1 MEKDKLKILI
11 GLHKNVKELDRRTL
25 DIARSYGLSF
35 SQFMVLEALYS
46 KGNLS
51 IGEVREAI
59 LSSVG
64 TISLVVSNLKKM
76 GYVKRKT
83 DENDKR
89 VSILSLTNEG
99 RDVIERVIPENEA
112 MIYDYMKDLSGGEI
126 ETLLSLVKKLGETGD
141 RHNWWTASAYSGN
154 SSNFVAVNDNH

>member
-25 DIARSYGLSF
+25 DIARSYGLSL

-64 TISLVVSNLKKM
+64 TISLVVKNLEKM

-89 VSILSLTNEG
+89 VSILSLTKEG
-99 RDVIERVIPENEA
+99 RDVIGKVIPENET
-112 MIYDYMKDLSGGEI
+112 MIYDYMKDLSE
-126 ETLLSLVKKLGETGD
+126 EETKTLLGLLKKLGE
-141 RHNWWTASAYSGN
+141 NIGN
-154 SSNFVAVNDNH
+154 

>member
-64 TISLVVSNLKKM
+64 TISLVVKNLEKM

-89 VSILSLTNEG
+89 VSILYLTDEG
-99 RDVIERVIPENEA
+99 RDVIDKVIPENET
-112 MIYDYMKDLSGGEI
+112 MIYDYMKDLSE
-126 ETLLSLVKKLGETGD
+126 EETKTLLGLLKKLGE
-141 RHNWWTASAYSGN
+141 NIGN
-154 SSNFVAVNDNH
+154 

>member
-112 MIYDYMKDLSGGEI
+112 MIYDYIKDLSGGEI
-126 ETLLSLVKKLGETGD
+126 ETLLSLPKKLGENID
-141 RHNWWTASAYSGN
+141 K
-154 SSNFVAVNDNH
+154 

>member
-64 TISLVVSNLKKM
+64 TISLVVKNLEKM

-89 VSILSLTNEG
+89 VSILYLTDEG
-99 RDVIERVIPENEA
+99 RDVIDKVIPENET
-112 MIYDYMKDLSGGEI
+112 MIYDYMKDLSKE
-126 ETLLSLVKKLGETGD
+126 ETATLLSLCLLYTSPSPRD
-141 RHNWWTASAYSGN
+141 RG
-154 SSNFVAVNDNH
+154 

>member
-25 DIARSYGLSF
+25 DIARSYGLSL

-64 TISLVVSNLKKM
+64 TISLVVKNLEKM

-89 VSILSLTNEG
+89 VSILSLTKEG
-99 RDVIERVIPENEA
+99 RDVIDKVIPENET
-112 MIYDYMKDLSGGEI
+112 MIYDYMKDLSE
-126 ETLLSLVKKLGETGD
+126 EETKTLLGLLKKLGE
-141 RHNWWTASAYSGN
+141 NIGN
-154 SSNFVAVNDNH
+154 

>member
-64 TISLVVSNLKKM
+64 TISLVVKNLEKM

-89 VSILSLTNEG
+89 VSILSLTKEG
-99 RDVIERVIPENEA
+99 RDVIGKVIPENET
-112 MIYDYMKDLSGGEI
+112 MIYDYMKDLSE
-126 ETLLSLVKKLGETGD
+126 EETKTLLGLLKKLGE
-141 RHNWWTASAYSGN
+141 NIGN
-154 SSNFVAVNDNH
+154 

>member
-25 DIARSYGLSF
+25 DIARRYGLSF

-64 TISLVVSNLKKM
+64 TISLVVKNLEKM

-89 VSILSLTNEG
+89 VSILYLTDEG
-99 RDVIERVIPENEA
+99 RDVIDKVIPENET

-126 ETLLSLVKKLGETGD
+126 ETLLSLLKKLGA
-141 RHNWWTASAYSGN
+141 NIGN
-154 SSNFVAVNDNH
+154 

>member
-64 TISLVVSNLKKM
+64 TISLVVKNLEKT

-89 VSILSLTNEG
+89 VSILYLTDEG
-99 RDVIERVIPENEA
+99 RDVIDKVIPENET

-126 ETLLSLVKKLGETGD
+126 ETLLSLLKKLGA
-141 RHNWWTASAYSGN
+141 NIGN
-154 SSNFVAVNDNH
+154 

>member
-11 GLHKNVKELDRRTL
+11 GLHKNVKELDRGTL
-25 DIARSYGLSF
+25 DIARTYGLSF

-46 KGNLS
+46 KGDLS

-64 TISLVVSNLKKM
+64 TISLVVKNLEKM

-89 VSILSLTNEG
+89 VSILSLTDEG
-99 RDVIERVIPENEA
+99 RAVIEKVIPENEA
-112 MIYDYMKDLSGGEI
+112 MIYDYMKDLSE
-126 ETLLSLVKKLGETGD
+126 EETATLLSLLKKLGA
-141 RHNWWTASAYSGN
+141 NI
-154 SSNFVAVNDNH
+154 DN

>member
-25 DIARSYGLSF
+25 DIARSYGLSL

-64 TISLVVSNLKKM
+64 TISLVVKNLEKM

-89 VSILSLTNEG
+89 VSILFLTNEG
-99 RDVIERVIPENEA
+99 RAVIEKVIPENET
-112 MIYDYMKDLSGGEI
+112 MIYDYMKDLSE
-126 ETLLSLVKKLGETGD
+126 EETKTLLSLLKKLGA
-141 RHNWWTASAYSGN
+141 NIGN
-154 SSNFVAVNDNH
+154 

>member
-25 DIARSYGLSF
+25 DIARTYGLSF

-64 TISLVVSNLKKM
+64 TISLVVKNLEKM

-89 VSILSLTNEG
+89 VSILSLTDEG
-99 RDVIERVIPENEA
+99 RDVIEKVIPENEA
-112 MIYDYMKDLSGGEI
+112 MIYDYMKDLSE
-126 ETLLSLVKKLGETGD
+126 EETATLLSLLKKLGANIGK
-141 RHNWWTASAYSGN
+141 
-154 SSNFVAVNDNH
+154 

>member
-64 TISLVVSNLKKM
+64 TISLVVKNLEKM
-76 GYVKRKT
+76 GYVKRKA

-89 VSILSLTNEG
+89 VSILSLTDEG
-99 RDVIERVIPENEA
+99 RAVIEKVIPENEA
-112 MIYDYMKDLSGGEI
+112 MIYAYMKDLSE
-126 ETLLSLVKKLGETGD
+126 EETATLLSLLKKLGA
-141 RHNWWTASAYSGN
+141 NI
-154 SSNFVAVNDNH
+154 DN

>member
-25 DIARSYGLSF
+25 DIARSYGLSL
-35 SQFMVLEALYS
+35 SQFMVLEALFS
-46 KGNLS
+46 KGDLT
-51 IGEVREAI
+51 IGQVRDMI

-64 TISLVVSNLKKM
+64 TISLVVKNLEKM

-89 VSILSLTNEG
+89 VSILSLTDEG
-99 RDVIERVIPENEA
+99 RDVIEKVIPENEA
-112 MIYDYMKDLSGGEI
+112 MIYDYMKDLNE
-126 ETLLSLVKKLGETGD
+126 EETATLLSLLKKLGA
-141 RHNWWTASAYSGN
+141 NIGN
-154 SSNFVAVNDNH
+154 

>member
-51 IGEVREAI
+51 IGEARYAI

-64 TISLVVSNLKKM
+64 TISLVVKNLEKM

-89 VSILSLTNEG
+89 VSILYLTDEG
-99 RDVIERVIPENEA
+99 RDVIDKVIPENET

-126 ETLLSLVKKLGETGD
+126 ETLLSLLKKLGA
-141 RHNWWTASAYSGN
+141 NIGN
-154 SSNFVAVNDNH
+154 

>member
-64 TISLVVSNLKKM
+64 TISLVVKNLEKM

-89 VSILSLTNEG
+89 VSILSLTDEG
-99 RDVIERVIPENEA
+99 RDVIDKVIPENET

-126 ETLLSLVKKLGETGD
+126 ETLLSLLKKLGA
-141 RHNWWTASAYSGN
+141 NIGN
-154 SSNFVAVNDNH
+154 

>member
-64 TISLVVSNLKKM
+64 TISLVVKNLEKM

-89 VSILSLTNEG
+89 VSILFLTNEG
-99 RDVIERVIPENEA
+99 RAVIEKVIPENET
-112 MIYDYMKDLSGGEI
+112 MIYDYMKDLSE
-126 ETLLSLVKKLGETGD
+126 EETKTLLSLLKKLGA
-141 RHNWWTASAYSGN
+141 NIGN
-154 SSNFVAVNDNH
+154 

>member
-64 TISLVVSNLKKM
+64 TISLVVKNLEKM

-89 VSILSLTNEG
+89 FSILFLTNEG
-99 RDVIERVIPENEA
+99 RAVIEKVIPENET
-112 MIYDYMKDLSGGEI
+112 MIYDYMKDLSE
-126 ETLLSLVKKLGETGD
+126 EETKTLLSLLKLSLIHISEPT
-141 RHNWWTASAYSGN
+141 RR
-154 SSNFVAVNDNH
+154 

>member
-1 MEKDKLKILI
+1 MEKDKIKILI

-59 LSSVG
+59 LSNVG

-126 ETLLSLVKKLGETGD
+126 ETLLSLVKKLGENID
-141 RHNWWTASAYSGN
+141 K
-154 SSNFVAVNDNH
+154 

>member
-112 MIYDYMKDLSGGEI
+112 MIYDYMKYLSGGEI
-126 ETLLSLVKKLGETGD
+126 ETLLSLPKKLGENID
-141 RHNWWTASAYSGN
+141 K
-154 SSNFVAVNDNH
+154 

>member
-64 TISLVVSNLKKM
+64 TISLVVSNLEKM

-99 RDVIERVIPENEA
+99 RDVIGKVIPENET
-112 MIYDYMKDLSGGEI
+112 MIYDYMKDLSKE
-126 ETLLSLVKKLGETGD
+126 ETATLLSLLKKLGA
-141 RHNWWTASAYSGN
+141 NIGN
-154 SSNFVAVNDNH
+154 

>member
-25 DIARSYGLSF
+25 DIARTYGLSF
-35 SQFMVLEALYS
+35 SQFMVLEALFS
-46 KGNLS
+46 KGDLS
-51 IGEVREAI
+51 IGQVRDMI

-64 TISLVVSNLKKM
+64 TISLVVKNLEKM

-89 VSILSLTNEG
+89 VSILSLTDEG
-99 RDVIERVIPENEA
+99 RAVIEKVIPENEA
-112 MIYDYMKDLSGGEI
+112 MIYDYMKDLSE
-126 ETLLSLVKKLGETGD
+126 EETATLLSLLKKLGA
-141 RHNWWTASAYSGN
+141 NI
-154 SSNFVAVNDNH
+154 DN

>member
-112 MIYDYMKDLSGGEI
+112 MIYEYMKDLSGGEI
-126 ETLLSLVKKLGETGD
+126 ETLLSLPKKLGENID
-141 RHNWWTASAYSGN
+141 K
-154 SSNFVAVNDNH
+154 

>member
-25 DIARSYGLSF
+25 DIARTYGLSF

-64 TISLVVSNLKKM
+64 TISLVVKNLEKM

-89 VSILSLTNEG
+89 VSILSLTDEG
-99 RDVIERVIPENEA
+99 RAVIEKVIPENEA
-112 MIYDYMKDLSGGEI
+112 MIYDYMKDLRE
-126 ETLLSLVKKLGETGD
+126 EETATLLSLLKKLGA
-141 RHNWWTASAYSGN
+141 NI
-154 SSNFVAVNDNH
+154 VK

>member
-1 MEKDKLKILI
+1 MEKEKLKILI

-25 DIARSYGLSF
+25 DIARIYGLSF

-64 TISLVVSNLKKM
+64 TISLVVKNLEKM

-89 VSILSLTNEG
+89 VSILSLTKEG
-99 RDVIERVIPENEA
+99 RDVIGKVIPENET
-112 MIYDYMKDLSGGEI
+112 MIYDYMKGLSDE
-126 ETLLSLVKKLGETGD
+126 ETATLLSLLKKLGANID
-141 RHNWWTASAYSGN
+141 K
-154 SSNFVAVNDNH
+154 

>member
-64 TISLVVSNLKKM
+64 TISLVVKNLEKM

-89 VSILSLTNEG
+89 VSILYLTDEG
-99 RDVIERVIPENEA
+99 RDVIDKVIPENET

-126 ETLLSLVKKLGETGD
+126 ETLLSLLKKLGA
-141 RHNWWTASAYSGN
+141 NIGN
-154 SSNFVAVNDNH
+154 

>member
-64 TISLVVSNLKKM
+64 TISLVVKNLEKM

-89 VSILSLTNEG
+89 VSILSLTDEG
-99 RDVIERVIPENEA
+99 RAVIEKVIPENEA

-126 ETLLSLVKKLGETGD
+126 ETLLSLLKKLGA
-141 RHNWWTASAYSGN
+141 NIGN
-154 SSNFVAVNDNH
+154 

>member
-35 SQFMVLEALYS
+35 SQFMVLEALFS
-46 KGNLS
+46 KGDLS
-51 IGEVREAI
+51 IGQVRDII

-64 TISLVVSNLKKM
+64 TISLVVKNLEKM

-89 VSILSLTNEG
+89 ISILSLTDEG
-99 RDVIERVIPENEA
+99 RAVIEKVIPENET
-112 MIYDYMKDLSGGEI
+112 MIHDYMKDLSEEEI
-126 ETLLSLVKKLGETGD
+126 ETLLRLLKKLG
-141 RHNWWTASAYSGN
+141 
-154 SSNFVAVNDNH
+154 SNIDN

>member
-11 GLHKNVKELDRRTL
+11 GLQKNVKELDRRTL

-64 TISLVVSNLKKM
+64 TISLVVKNLEKM

-89 VSILSLTNEG
+89 VSILSLTKEG
-99 RDVIERVIPENEA
+99 RDVIGKVIPENET
-112 MIYDYMKDLSGGEI
+112 MIYDYMKDLSE
-126 ETLLSLVKKLGETGD
+126 EETKTLLGLLKKLGE
-141 RHNWWTASAYSGN
+141 NIGN
-154 SSNFVAVNDNH
+154 

>member
-1 MEKDKLKILI
+1 MEKEKLKILI

-25 DIARSYGLSF
+25 NIARSYGLSF
-35 SQFMVLEALYS
+35 SQFMVLEALFS
-46 KGNLS
+46 KGDLS
-51 IGEVREAI
+51 IGQVRDII

-64 TISLVVSNLKKM
+64 TIPLVVKNLEKM

-99 RDVIERVIPENEA
+99 RAVIEKVIPENEA
-112 MIYDYMKDLSGGEI
+112 MIYAYMKDLSE
-126 ETLLSLVKKLGETGD
+126 EETATLLSLLKKLGA
-141 RHNWWTASAYSGN
+141 NI
-154 SSNFVAVNDNH
+154 DN

>member
-64 TISLVVSNLKKM
+64 TISLVVKNLEKM

-89 VSILSLTNEG
+89 VSILSLTDEG
-99 RDVIERVIPENEA
+99 RDVIEKVIPENEA
-112 MIYDYMKDLSGGEI
+112 MIYDYMKDLNE
-126 ETLLSLVKKLGETGD
+126 EETATLLSLLKKLGA
-141 RHNWWTASAYSGN
+141 NI
-154 SSNFVAVNDNH
+154 DN

>member
-89 VSILSLTNEG
+89 VSILSLTDEG
-99 RDVIERVIPENEA
+99 RAVIEKVIPENEA
-112 MIYDYMKDLSGGEI
+112 MIYDYMKDLSE
-126 ETLLSLVKKLGETGD
+126 EETATLLSLLKKLGANIGK
-141 RHNWWTASAYSGN
+141 
-154 SSNFVAVNDNH
+154 

>member
-64 TISLVVSNLKKM
+64 TISLVVSNLEKM

-89 VSILSLTNEG
+89 VSILSLTDEG
-99 RDVIERVIPENEA
+99 RDVIGMVIPENET
-112 MIYDYMKDLSGGEI
+112 MIYDYMKDLSKE
-126 ETLLSLVKKLGETGD
+126 ETATLLSLLKKLGANID
-141 RHNWWTASAYSGN
+141 K
-154 SSNFVAVNDNH
+154 

>member
-64 TISLVVSNLKKM
+64 TISLVVSNLEKM

-99 RDVIERVIPENEA
+99 RDVIGKVIPENET
-112 MIYDYMKDLSGGEI
+112 MIYDYMKDLSE
-126 ETLLSLVKKLGETGD
+126 EETKTLLGLLKKLGA
-141 RHNWWTASAYSGN
+141 NIGN
-154 SSNFVAVNDNH
+154 